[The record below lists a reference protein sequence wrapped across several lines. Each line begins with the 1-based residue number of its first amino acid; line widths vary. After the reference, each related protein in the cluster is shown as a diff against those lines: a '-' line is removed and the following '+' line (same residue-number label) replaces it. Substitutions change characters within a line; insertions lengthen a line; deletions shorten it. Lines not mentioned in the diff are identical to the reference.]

1 MMYSWYSS
9 NPLRILLMLLMID
22 TNSIK
27 DKLESYSESEFKK
40 ILNEFYSDHRSSP
53 SPKGDE
59 LENYLDNLLDMLTVL
74 VGT

>member
-1 MMYSWYSS
+1 
-9 NPLRILLMLLMID
+9 MLLMID